1 MSKLNLSRLWY
12 IFPPEDQEL
21 KAHEFQRKVMS
32 FVQTLSFDHKLAVLE
47 FLTVQYAAFQQQLQL
62 MLSRTV
68 LSRSEYSKHSERLRH
83 HVRAI
88 RACRQF
94 VELSSRGVWMAAADR
109 DNTSRER
116 AEGES
121 GWQGVT
127 GAANIAVL
135 DFSEHSD

>member
-21 KAHEFQRKVMS
+21 NAHEFERKVTS
-32 FVQTLSFDHKLAVLE
+32 FLQTLSFEHKLALLD
-47 FLTVQYAAFQQQLQL
+47 FLTVQYTAFRQQLQL

-68 LSRSEYSKHSERLRH
+68 LSRSEYSEYSERLHH
-83 HVRAI
+83 HVRAL
-88 RACRQF
+88 RTCRQI
-94 VELSSRGVWMAAADR
+94 VELSSRGARIPASDDR
-109 DNTSRER
+109 PFDLLEKENRRQR
-116 AEGES
+116 A
-121 GWQGVT
+121 T